1 MDLTTTLI
9 LIGVALAIFGLATLR
24 ARQGY
29 TPGKPPIIPYGVIQF
44 AALLAVL
51 LLAGH
56 VISLVTGQ
64 PYRGRFG
71 LVLPF
76 ALG

>member
-1 MDLTTTLI
+1 MDLTTTLS
-9 LIGVALAIFGLATLR
+9 LMAAAFAAFGLATWR
-24 ARQGY
+24 ARRGHP
-29 TPGKPPIIPYGVIQF
+29 PGKPPLIPYGVIQF

-56 VISLVTGQ
+56 VISLVTGE

-71 LVLPF
+71 ALPP
-76 ALG
+76 LTRG